1 MTAREY
7 STHEHPQ
14 PDILSSGE
22 RRSTSTTSSKS
33 PPPAVNMR
41 SPSPRVAFTATAIT
55 TDSKGVKTITRK
67 VIRRLEE
74 LGHPSELL
82 QMDGD
87 LVEEIDEQIEVER
100 VLNEDRTGK
109 VGTSSPNKSQQRR
122 QSKQHLNG
130 TATPRAMKTPPSSSQ
145 KDLANGKGLQKK
157 EKVDWEIPRKLLH
170 SSIGLLV
177 SYLYLCDADL
187 SLVTFTLWAALCVI
201 VPADVL
207 RLNYPP
213 FARIYERMLG
223 FLMRESEKH
232 TTNGVI
238 WYILG
243 VNFVL
248 SFYPRDV
255 AAVSILILSW
265 ADTAASTIGRL
276 YGSRTPRLP
285 SHLLGLPLSPRKSLA
300 GFMAAAIT
308 GFCIG
313 IGFWG
318 WLAPLADFGS
328 PTTIIW
334 NWETGARSINNLNWV
349 SSQFQQLSGITNAPG
364 RFSTG
369 GWAGLLS
376 IGLVAG
382 IVSAVAEALDLGSV
396 DDNLSLPIISGACLL
411 GFFKFLGFF
420 SLSS

>member
-170 SSIGLLV
+170 SSIGMKINFTPSQMRCLLVDVLLAFPPDPLSLFLGLLV

-213 FARIYERMLG
+213 FAHIYERMLG
-223 FLMRESEKH
+223 FLMRESEK
-232 TTNGVI
+232 VRP
-238 WYILG
+238 L
-243 VNFVL
+243 VL
-248 SFYPRDV
+248 TR
-255 AAVSILILSW
+255 
-265 ADTAASTIGRL
+265 
-276 YGSRTPRLP
+276 
-285 SHLLGLPLSPRKSLA
+285 
-300 GFMAAAIT
+300 
-308 GFCIG
+308 
-313 IGFWG
+313 
-318 WLAPLADFGS
+318 
-328 PTTIIW
+328 
-334 NWETGARSINNLNWV
+334 
-349 SSQFQQLSGITNAPG
+349 
-364 RFSTG
+364 
-369 GWAGLLS
+369 
-376 IGLVAG
+376 
-382 IVSAVAEALDLGSV
+382 
-396 DDNLSLPIISGACLL
+396 SLPIRTRSHAAFIPLAYNERSDMVHPRGQFRVIVLSQRCGCGIHSHVRLHFTLNPRGFAYRLMPNLL
-411 GFFKFLGFF
+411 
-420 SLSS
+420 